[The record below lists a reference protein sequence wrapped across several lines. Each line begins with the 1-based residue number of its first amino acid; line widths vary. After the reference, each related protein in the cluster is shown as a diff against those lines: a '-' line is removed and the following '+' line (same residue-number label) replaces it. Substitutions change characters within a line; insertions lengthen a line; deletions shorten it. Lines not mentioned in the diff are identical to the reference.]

1 MTAFFVWNMVIKKIG
16 AIDSSNY
23 LYLEPVLSMIIG
35 AVWLGEPVGWI
46 AVAGCAMVLLGVI
59 LVEKK

>member
-1 MTAFFVWNMVIKKIG
+1 MVIKKIG